1 MRFRE
6 IYIIKCN
13 CGFIPDYEGK
23 IITKDTPLS
32 TDTATK
38 IRKNIAWL
46 PQDTSLNLETAEELF
61 YAPFKFEV
69 NKKQKP
75 TKEEVSDILKE
86 FELTEELLSKKVN
99 EISVGQKQRIIL
111 ASCLLLKKP
120 LLLIDEP
127 TSALD
132 TAIKKKVTDYILS
145 QDELTILA
153 VTHNN
158 YWMDKSDHI
167 VEIK

>member
-1 MRFRE
+1 M
-6 IYIIKCN
+6 
-13 CGFIPDYEGK
+13 
-23 IITKDTPLS
+23 
-32 TDTATK
+32 
-38 IRKNIAWL
+38 
-46 PQDTSLNLETAEELF
+46 
-61 YAPFKFEV
+61 